1 MKLNKKI
8 ILTSIV
14 VLIMLLCTSTV
25 HAAIQSSGGTAA
37 NYNME
42 AWIKGIRQMESV
54 GGGFGLSETINSNLT
69 SSSGSNNIDVHME
82 KNTEY
87 GAMAILSASSYGNP
101 TKIEDGQTTTG
112 NETGIVMK
120 MNQEWVAAGTI
131 SRTSIYKNVANK
143 YKNIETETY
152 KKRIGDAIEETKS
165 WHGSNRLSWISTT
178 GTTSKGEDISGL
190 LRAYSGSIFSYNG
203 NGQYSGSGQS
213 SKPDV
218 GAAYLATHP
227 TRCVVI
233 VGEGI

>member
-1 MKLNKKI
+1 MKLNKKA
-8 ILTSIV
+8 ILTSV
-14 VLIMLLCTSTV
+14 VALTMLLGTSTV
-25 HAAIQSSGGTAA
+25 HAAIQSSGGTVA
-37 NYNME
+37 NKDAITWM
-42 AWIKGIRQMESV
+42 KSIRQMEGV

-131 SRTSIYKNVANK
+131 KESTLYYNAAGKYKNVYNHVYASK
-143 YKNIETETY
+143 
-152 KKRIGDAIEETKS
+152 IGDTISETAG
-165 WHGSNRLSWISTT
+165 WHGSDTSTWLT
-178 GTTSKGEDISGL
+178 CYNGNDIADYYNGL
-190 LRAYSGSIFSYNG
+190 LRSYSKSIFSYYG
-203 NGQYSGSGQS
+203 YSILQASSQYSLY
-213 SKPDV
+213 
-218 GAAYLATHP
+218 AAYLAPHP

>member
-1 MKLNKKI
+1 MKLNKKM
-8 ILTSIV
+8 ILTIIV

-25 HAAIQSSGGTAA
+25 HAAIQSSGGTPTQNLAT
-37 NYNME
+37 NL
-42 AWIKGIRQMESV
+42 ITSVRQMESV

-120 MNQEWVAAGTI
+120 LNSEWVAAGTI
-131 SRTSIYKNVANK
+131 SNSSIYKNVANE

-152 KKRIGDAIEETKS
+152 KKRKGDAIAETAG
-165 WHGSNRLSWISTT
+165 WHGSVDNRWLTAVT
-178 GTTSKGEDISGL
+178 GIYERASQYCGL
-190 LRAYSGSIFSYNG
+190 VRANKGSIFSYYGYTDGYNPSNFAG
-203 NGQYSGSGQS
+203 
-213 SKPDV
+213 
-218 GAAYLATHP
+218 YLATHP

>member
-1 MKLNKKI
+1 MKLNKKM
-8 ILTSIV
+8 ILTSII

-37 NYNME
+37 NYNMDT
-42 AWIKGIRQMESV
+42 WIKGIRQMESV

-120 MNQEWVAAGTI
+120 LNSEWVAAGIATY
-131 SRTSIYKNVANK
+131 SPVFSNCDSK
-143 YKNIETETY
+143 YKNWYEDDKY
-152 KKRIGDAIEETKS
+152 VRKIGDAISETKG
-165 WHGSNRLSWISTT
+165 WHGINNSYNYYWLR
-178 GTTSKGEDISGL
+178 SKGYSCLI
-190 LRAYSGSIFSYNG
+190 RAKTQSIFSYNG
-203 NGQYSGSGQS
+203 NAFSNDS
-213 SKPDV
+213 
-218 GAAYLATHP
+218 AYEDGYKGGPANYYQVHP

>member
-1 MKLNKKI
+1 MKLNKKM

-14 VLIMLLCTSTV
+14 VLLMLLCTSTV

-37 NYNME
+37 SYNVDT
-42 AWIKGIRQMESV
+42 WIKGIRQMESI
-54 GGGFGLSETINSNLT
+54 GGGFGRSETIDDNLM

-120 MNQEWVAAGTI
+120 INKEWVAANPWNDSTGSTI
-131 SRTSIYKNVANK
+131 IKKIDNK
-143 YKNIETETY
+143 YKDYYKEGETY
-152 KKRIGDAIEETKS
+152 VAKKGDAITETS
-165 WHGSNRLSWISTT
+165 GWHGSGSSTWF
-178 GTTSKGEDISGL
+178 SGRYWHEACI
-190 LRAYSGSIFSYNG
+190 LRGYSGSIFSYYAYG
-203 NGQYSGSGQS
+203 GWSYPEQS
-213 SKPDV
+213 E
-218 GAAYLATHP
+218 ACAYKMVHP

>member
-1 MKLNKKI
+1 MKLNKKM

-120 MNQEWVAAGTI
+120 LNSEWVAAGTI
-131 SRTSIYKNVANK
+131 KESTLYYNAAGKYKNVYNHVYASK
-143 YKNIETETY
+143 RGDTISETV
-152 KKRIGDAIEETKS
+152 G
-165 WHGSNRLSWISTT
+165 WHGSDTNEWLTNYQNA
-178 GTTSKGEDISGL
+178 EYADYYSGL
-190 LRAYSGSIFSYNG
+190 LRAYSKSIFSYYG
-203 NGQYSGSGQS
+203 YSISRYTNEISEYAG
-213 SKPDV
+213 
-218 GAAYLATHP
+218 YLATHP

-233 VGEGI
+233 AGEGI

>member
-25 HAAIQSSGGTAA
+25 RAAIQSSGGTAA
-37 NYNME
+37 SYNVDT
-42 AWIKGIRQMESV
+42 WIKGIRQMENV

-69 SSSGSNNIDVHME
+69 SSSGLNNIDVHME

-120 MNQEWVAAGTI
+120 INREWVAAGTMSDI
-131 SRTSIYKNVANK
+131 TTYYNAASKYKNV
-143 YKNIETETY
+143 YTTTY
-152 KKRIGDAIEETKS
+152 KAKKGDAISETYG
-165 WHGSNRLSWISTT
+165 WHGSTRSYWLSWLGDTT
-178 GTTSKGEDISGL
+178 NPWASRISGL
-190 LRAYSGSIFSYNG
+190 LRAYSGSVFS
-203 NGQYSGSGQS
+203 YSGSAGGNS
-213 SKPDV
+213 TEAN
-218 GAAYLATHP
+218 GEATHP

>member
-25 HAAIQSSGGTAA
+25 HAAIQSSGGTVA
-37 NYNME
+37 NKDAITWM
-42 AWIKGIRQMESV
+42 KSIRQMENV

-101 TKIEDGQTTTG
+101 NKITNGKTTTG
-112 NETGIVMK
+112 NETGIVINLSGYTTRGYSYECTASTFHNTDTIAK
-120 MNQEWVAAGTI
+120 MHSKYRNSYYDNNGAA
-131 SRTSIYKNVANK
+131 
-143 YKNIETETY
+143 
-152 KKRIGDAIEETKS
+152 RIGDATAETYQ
-165 WHGSNRLSWISTT
+165 WHGSVSRTFGSSDV
-178 GTTSKGEDISGL
+178 K
-190 LRAYSGSIFSYNG
+190 YSDHMITRGCYNKSIFDYMYDEVTTYG
-203 NGQYSGSGQS
+203 GGYTYR
-213 SKPDV
+213 
-218 GAAYLATHP
+218 AI
-227 TRCVVI
+227 RCVVI

>member
-8 ILTSIV
+8 ILTSMV
-14 VLIMLLCTSTV
+14 MLIMLLCTSTV

-37 NYNME
+37 NYNMDT
-42 AWIKGIRQMESV
+42 WIKGIRQMESV
-54 GGGFGLSETINSNLT
+54 GGGFGLFETINSDLT

-87 GAMAILSASSYGNP
+87 GAMAILSASDYGNP

-120 MNQEWVAAGTI
+120 INQEWVASGTI
-131 SRTSIYKNVANK
+131 SAATTYYNAANK
-143 YKNIETETY
+143 YKNVHTSSYYTQT
-152 KKRIGDAIEETKS
+152 GDAISETLG
-165 WHGSNRLSWISTT
+165 WHGSNVSQWLYYVAYTSGLNAPSTT
-178 GTTSKGEDISGL
+178 QYSGL
-190 LRAYSGSIFSYNG
+190 LRSYSGSIFSYYGLAYYNP
-203 NGQYSGSGQS
+203 NY
-213 SKPDV
+213 KP
-218 GAAYLATHP
+218 AYYTYGHP